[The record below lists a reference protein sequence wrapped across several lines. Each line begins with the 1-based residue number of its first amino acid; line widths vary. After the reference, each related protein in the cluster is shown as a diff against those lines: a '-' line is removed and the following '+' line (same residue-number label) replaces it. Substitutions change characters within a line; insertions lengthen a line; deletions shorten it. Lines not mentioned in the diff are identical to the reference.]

1 MTIALLFAI
10 FDYRK
15 GLRGSV
21 PFLYRV
27 GVCLVCTSIFF
38 LVPYVKFFT
47 IIQGSNISLSL
58 LLWALIHDKRGRYI
72 MNTFFG
78 CIVAVGLFIIIGAAG
93 STDINSISLSQA
105 LIYAL
110 IGIIVVFVG
119 VMGCKITKNRG

>member
-1 MTIALLFAI
+1 
-10 FDYRK
+10 
-15 GLRGSV
+15 
-21 PFLYRV
+21 
-27 GVCLVCTSIFF
+27 
-38 LVPYVKFFT
+38 
-47 IIQGSNISLSL
+47 
-58 LLWALIHDKRGRYI
+58 